1 MKQIAV
7 LSLAG
12 ALLAACT
19 TPAAEPVPDAAP
31 AEVAA
36 TAPADPAPE
45 APSAKVAP
53 GGFDYESVFRQDDR
67 PEQDYEMYPVR
78 KSAEVLSFTGVM
90 PGMRVVEME
99 AGGGFYT
106 ELFSRVV
113 GPEGKV
119 YMQNPVSFK
128 NFLGDSVAKRVDG
141 RLLNVQIVESAFD
154 NLSDVPDNDADIV
167 TWFLGPHELWYTP
180 EGEPEGA
187 LGDPDMSFDEIARVL
202 KPGGHLVVLDHS
214 APAGSPPTTGS
225 ETHRIDKAVIIALAE
240 QHGLILVEE
249 SDILANP
256 DDDRTIQVFNPAVRR
271 KTDRFLLKFSK

>member
-53 GGFDYESVFRQDDR
+53 GGFDYESAFRQDDR

-214 APAGSPPTTGS
+214 APAGSPPTTGG